1 MHDQEM
7 SDVSDPLLT
16 CDADVVGSGAALNN
30 HSMHVDMDVDVTG
43 ENTHS
48 PRRLSSP
55 QSPTSALSGFFSMI
69 EYATKPVLI
78 DIAKRHTCNFL
89 CESTSRRCALL
100 LYPTRHLANV
110 LNRKLMCARNLFLK
124 ARHM

>member
-1 MHDQEM
+1 M

-16 CDADVVGSGAALNN
+16 CDADVVGSGVALNN
-30 HSMHVDMDVDVTG
+30 RSMHVDMDVDVTG

-55 QSPTSALSGFFSMI
+55 VATSALSGFFSMI
-69 EYATKPVLI
+69 EYVTRSVLI
-78 DIAKRHTCNFL
+78 DIAKHHNVQLPLGINLEIL
-89 CESTSRRCALL
+89 CLL
-100 LYPTRHLANV
+100 LYLTCLLVNV
-110 LNRKLMCARNLFLK
+110 LKLTRAHNLFLK